1 MTNPHHS
8 RTDWPRL
15 LKLLKPLTACAAAW
29 FLTEGIVGRDD
40 ILPATGT
47 SPKEFAFDTVLKFA
61 DGGLKFRPKSAE
73 TYDKDLFNFLRA
85 VMWHDFLDLLKSH
98 GYDKTDVIDAV
109 RAAGDE
115 RPCEVLEEFPDA
127 AAGDGFH
134 SIEAA
139 AIAMKVLPL
148 VEDDPELKE
157 FVEAVLCFGR
167 TKREDIAGILDVTLQ
182 EVTNRKNRLRVRLA
196 SWYRSVQA
204 SRK

>member
-8 RTDWPRL
+8 RTDWPLL

-40 ILPATGT
+40 VLPATGT
-47 SPKEFAFDTVLKFA
+47 SPQEFAFDTVLKFA
-61 DGGLKFRPKSAE
+61 EGGLKFRPKSAE
-73 TYDKDLFNFLRA
+73 TYERDLFSFFRT

-109 RAAGDE
+109 KATEDQQPGE
-115 RPCEVLEEFPDA
+115 MLEELPDA
-127 AAGDGFH
+127 SAGDGFH

-148 VEDDPELKE
+148 VDDDPELKE
-157 FVEAVLCFGR
+157 FIEAVLCFGR
-167 TKREDIAGILDVTLQ
+167 TKREDIAEILGVTTQ

>member
-1 MTNPHHS
+1 
-8 RTDWPRL
+8 
-15 LKLLKPLTACAAAW
+15 
-29 FLTEGIVGRDD
+29 VGRDD
-40 ILPATGT
+40 ILPATGS

-61 DGGLKFRPKSAE
+61 AGELKFRPKSEE
-73 TYDKDLFNFLRA
+73 TYDKDLFNFLRT

-98 GYDKTDVIDAV
+98 EYDKTDVIDAV

-115 RPCEVLEEFPDA
+115 RPGDVLEELPDA

-134 SIEAA
+134 SVEAA
-139 AIAMKVLPL
+139 AVAMKVLPL
-148 VEDDPELKE
+148 VEDDLELKE

-196 SWYRSVQA
+196 SWYRSR
-204 SRK
+204 SGE

>member
-8 RTDWPRL
+8 RPDWPRL

-29 FLTEGIVGRDD
+29 FLTEGIAGRDD
-40 ILPATGT
+40 ILPATGA
-47 SPKEFAFDTVLKFA
+47 SPQEFAFDTVLKFA
-61 DGGLKFRPKSAE
+61 NGEFKFRPKSAE
-73 TYDKDLFNFLRA
+73 TYEKDLLSFLRT

-98 GYDKTDVIDAV
+98 GYDKTDVIDV
-109 RAAGDE
+109 IKAAEDE
-115 RPCEVLEEFPDA
+115 RPGPALEELPDPS
-127 AAGDGFH
+127 AGDGFH

-167 TKREDIAGILDVTLQ
+167 TKREDIAEILGVTQQ

-204 SRK
+204 NRK

>member
-1 MTNPHHS
+1 M
-8 RTDWPRL
+8 
-15 LKLLKPLTACAAAW
+15 
-29 FLTEGIVGRDD
+29 GRDD
-40 ILPATGT
+40 ILPATGI
-47 SPKEFAFDTVLKFA
+47 SPKEFAFDTILKFA

-73 TYDKDLFNFLRA
+73 TYDKDLFNFLRT
-85 VMWHDFLDLLKSH
+85 VMWRDFLDLLKSH

-115 RPCEVLEEFPDA
+115 RPCEVLEEVPDA

-148 VEDDPELKE
+148 VEVDPELKE

-167 TKREDIAGILDVTLQ
+167 TKREDIAEILGVAPQ
-182 EVTNRKNRLRVRLA
+182 EVTNRKNRLRVVLA